1 MVSQMGTREPTE
13 IDLAIQARVQEV
25 LQAVPEDLYT
35 ITLNWG
41 DEAGMWFTEVRPVVE
56 DAADFDIAF
65 DGSDLIN
72 MNVGNTW
79 YAMEYDESAVE
90 EIGAVVEAVIFGRFQ
105 ESGSKDNSF
114 IRFNTELGSVGGG
127 VLHVPIPWAWRRV
140 RRFAPYASRST

>member
-41 DEAGMWFTEVRPVVE
+41 DEAGMWFTEMRPVVE

-79 YAMEYDESAVE
+79 CEMKSDESALDE
-90 EIGAVVEAVIFGRFQ
+90 LGAV
-105 ESGSKDNSF
+105 
-114 IRFNTELGSVGGG
+114 GGV

-140 RRFAPYASRST
+140 RHFAPYAGRST